1 MRTLVT
7 MTLSVAVD
15 GDDYHV
21 SDSTQT
27 HGNSWA
33 DVYRGLT
40 MIRDE
45 VQRQIDSRRDCPFNP
60 ARVRRAGEPV
70 FAALKEQNP

>member
-1 MRTLVT
+1 MKTLVT

-15 GDDYHV
+15 GDDFHV

-27 HGNSWA
+27 HGNSWGE
-33 DVYRGLT
+33 VYRGMM

-45 VQRQIDSRRDCPFNP
+45 VQRQIASGKQCPFNP
-60 ARVRRAGEPV
+60 ANVKKNGLPQFMDGE
-70 FAALKEQNP
+70 A

>member
-1 MRTLVT
+1 MKTLIT

-27 HGNSWA
+27 HGNTFA
-33 DVYRGLT
+33 EVYRGMT

-45 VQRQIDSRRDCPFNP
+45 VQRQIDDRRMCPFNP
-60 ARVRRAGEPV
+60 ANVRLNGELA
-70 FAALKEQNP
+70 FEE